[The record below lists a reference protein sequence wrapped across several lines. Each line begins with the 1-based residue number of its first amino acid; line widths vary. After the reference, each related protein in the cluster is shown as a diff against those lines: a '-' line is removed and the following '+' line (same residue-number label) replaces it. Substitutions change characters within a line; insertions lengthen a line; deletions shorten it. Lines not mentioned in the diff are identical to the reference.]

1 MSEFLPV
8 GYKLSK
14 ERQHARSA
22 FGFAGPSESRRQGG
36 QSSPSQYFCR
46 NKSKNFLNLECYFP
60 SSLGF
65 SDLPTA
71 LLCTVAVTV
80 AGSQVSFSF
89 IDLAKMIALMNN
101 TMCHYCSYY
110 CSYCC
115 CCCCC
120 WSFSRQNCRRQ
131 ISEKKVEQ

>member
-1 MSEFLPV
+1 MHDRRLALQGRRNREGRGANRPPPNIFV
-8 GYKLSK
+8 GIKAK
-14 ERQHARSA
+14 T
-22 FGFAGPSESRRQGG
+22 
-36 QSSPSQYFCR
+36 SQTW
-46 NKSKNFLNLECYFP
+46 NATFP
-60 SSLGF
+60 PASLGF

-101 TMCHYCSYY
+101 TMCHYCSY
-110 CSYCC
+110 C